1 MSASKS
7 VRAMKRVD
15 YIDLTTPDQ
24 DLSKRIKVGEP
35 FPSDEELFGGD
46 VAVTDTPSA
55 TAVAQIDDWDDDA
68 ALIAAAEAVEE
79 SIEIRAYR
87 ILKQTFGH
95 TEFREAQKEVVL
107 SVASGFDT
115 MAVLPTGRGKSL
127 CFQLPALLKFG
138 VTFVVSPL
146 LALMHDQVRALQA
159 LKIPAAQLNSSVKES
174 ESKQTI
180 QDLQNPHPTLKIVYI
195 TPERTERPDFR
206 AILQLMHSRGNI
218 AFFAVDEA
226 HCISQWGH
234 DFRPPFRK
242 LNVLKRMFPD
252 IPLLALTASA
262 TGLVKQDIVEQ
273 LELNENHHVFTS
285 TFNRAEIH
293 YEVRQKSNPQNT
305 WAQIVELIR
314 SYPVGTTGVVYCFS
328 RKDCEAMSNYLNSR
342 QVKAQP
348 YHAGLSDGLRKA
360 TQNAWSSGATPVV
373 CATIAFGMGIDKPD
387 VRFVIHETLPKTV
400 EGFYQESGR
409 AGRDRQ
415 VSRSVV
421 FFSPRDVGKIEWL
434 FDNNDR
440 TTPAQVEIYKEMLQ
454 QVVEYCT
461 LSTCRRCYVL
471 KYFGEL
477 AEADQVCK
485 GTCDICR
492 RKAKLSP
499 AAASGVKPTVE
510 VLPMRDQFRNRL
522 STEIARNMHVTEQE
536 VQYLA
541 CAEEWRYYDLYPNTT
556 IYRTE
561 IARRIREISNAKQ
574 PLFDVS
580 LLDDIT

>member
-1 MSASKS
+1 
-7 VRAMKRVD
+7 MKRVD

-35 FPSDEELFGGD
+35 FPSDEELFGSAG
-46 VAVTDTPSA
+46 VANTPSI
-55 TAVAQIDDWDDDA
+55 TPIVRIDDWDDDA

-79 SIEIRAYR
+79 PMEVRAYR

-146 LALMHDQVRALQA
+146 LALMHDQVRALQT

-206 AILQLMHSRGNI
+206 SILQLMHSRGNI

-242 LNVLKRMFPD
+242 LNALKRMFPD

-262 TGLVKQDIVEQ
+262 TALVKQDIVEQ
-273 LELNENHHVFTS
+273 LELNENHRVFTS

-293 YEVRQKSNPQNT
+293 YEVRQKPSPEAT
-305 WAQIVELIR
+305 WKQIVEMIQ
-314 SYPVGTTGVVYCFS
+314 SYPPGTTGVVYCFS
-328 RKDCEAMSNYLNSR
+328 RKDCEALSNYLNSR
-342 QVKAQP
+342 KVKAQP
-348 YHAGLSDGLRKA
+348 YHAGLSDKLRKA
-360 TQNAWSSGATPVV
+360 TQNAWSSGETPVV

-421 FFSPRDVGKIEWL
+421 FFSPKDVGKIIWL
-434 FDNNDR
+434 FNSNDR
-440 TTPAQVEIYKEMLQ
+440 TTPAQAEIYKEMLQ

-471 KYFGEL
+471 KYFGEN
-477 AEADQVCK
+477 AEAGQVCH
-485 GTCDICR
+485 GTCDICKRDAKPSPDADR
-492 RKAKLSP
+492 R
-499 AAASGVKPTVE
+499 VKPNNTTE
-510 VLPMRDQFRNRL
+510 FLQKALRPREYFRECL
-522 STEIARNMHVTEQE
+522 STEISRNMRVTKEE
-536 VQYLA
+536 VNYLA
-541 CAEEWRYYDLYPNTT
+541 CIEEWRYHDLYPDINA
-556 IYRTE
+556 YRTE
-561 IARRIREISNAKQ
+561 IIRRIHEISNAEK
-574 PLFDVS
+574 PLFDFK
-580 LLDDIT
+580 LLDVVTQ